1 MIIRTSFG
9 GMVLAAALASLTPL
23 GLPAPAIA
31 SDGGMGGG
39 GIPNPRGPVYDPNK
53 EFHAGIEA
61 LGAGK
66 YRAAKQDFEHV
77 LAMVPNQPTA
87 LSMLGQSEAG
97 LGRLN
102 DAARDYEASLRLD
115 PRQIIPARDVAI
127 TYEKLGRHDRA
138 QAWLQR
144 IKLRAEAC
152 GDSCAE
158 GADLRAA
165 VRDIEAAMSTDSQ
178 AANRTAKTPAS

>member
-1 MIIRTSFG
+1 MIIRASFG
-9 GMVLAAALASLTPL
+9 GLVLAAALASLPL
-23 GLPAPAIA
+23 AALA

-39 GIPNPRGPVYDPNK
+39 GLPNPRGPVYDPNK

-66 YRAAKQDFEHV
+66 YRVAKQNFEHV
-77 LAMVPNQPTA
+77 LAMIPNQPVA

-97 LGRLN
+97 LGHLS
-102 DAARDYEASLRLD
+102 DAARAYEASLRVD
-115 PRQIIPARDVAI
+115 PRQIVPARELAI
-127 TYEKLGRHDRA
+127 AYEKLGRHDKA
-138 QAWLQR
+138 LAWLQ
-144 IKLRAEAC
+144 KLRLRTDAC

-165 VRDIEAAMSTDSQ
+165 VRDVEGAMSADSQ
-178 AANRTAKTPAS
+178 AASQSAKAPAS